1 VVNLCLPRE
10 GPDGRKWSDEA
21 EVCDALGVE
30 LVRIPLRGNTPP
42 SPQQAEQ
49 WLNIVTSPER
59 RPVLV
64 HCAQG
69 VIRTNAMV
77 AVYRIGVLGE
87 DNKAVLSRLPD
98 FGHDLFAPKRQKLND
113 FILSWK
119 SPEVSIDECADALGP
134 FSVDLE
140 MAPQAPRRLRP
151 EID

>member
-1 VVNLCLPRE
+1 
-10 GPDGRKWSDEA
+10 
-21 EVCDALGVE
+21 
-30 LVRIPLRGNTPP
+30 
-42 SPQQAEQ
+42 
-49 WLNIVTSPER
+49 
-59 RPVLV
+59 
-64 HCAQG
+64 
-69 VIRTNAMV
+69 MV